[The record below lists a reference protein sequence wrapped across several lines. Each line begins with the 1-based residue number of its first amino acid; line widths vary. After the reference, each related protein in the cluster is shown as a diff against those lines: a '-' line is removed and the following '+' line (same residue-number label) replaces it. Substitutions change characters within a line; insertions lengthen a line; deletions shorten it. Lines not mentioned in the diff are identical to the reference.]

1 MKDQVSRYADE
12 TNRCENLRLTL
23 HLKNIEEQNT
33 IGWTLIICCD
43 VHRPCDL
50 YSVNQESYLS
60 YLKLGSNEFFL
71 LMTSQIWFFFFT
83 ERELVNKTT
92 PTPVV

>member
-50 YSVNQESYLS
+50 YSVEQR
-60 YLKLGSNEFFL
+60 KLFIIF
-71 LMTSQIWFFFFT
+71 
-83 ERELVNKTT
+83 KTR
-92 PTPVV
+92 

>member
-33 IGWTLIICCD
+33 IVWTLIICCN

-71 LMTSQIWFFFFT
+71 LMTSQICFFFT

>member
-43 VHRPCDL
+43 VHRPFDL
-50 YSVNQESYLS
+50 
-60 YLKLGSNEFFL
+60 
-71 LMTSQIWFFFFT
+71 
-83 ERELVNKTT
+83 
-92 PTPVV
+92 